1 LIAKV
6 NGPLKVM
13 KLITLTKVVTLKQG
27 NNYVLSAFISIYQ
40 AIEKG
45 TIQYGAWFKQKLQ
58 NEIIALQ

>member
-1 LIAKV
+1 
-6 NGPLKVM
+6 M